1 MVRKTHSQQYFY
13 DDTPATK
20 QSIADLESQITNLVD
35 AVAALTT
42 QQATATQRHR
52 RNDQVSLHN
61 DSDDDNNPFAPLRKQ
76 QPRRRTNNNYESYSD
91 NEQEDSSWKKCFKL
105 EIPEFKGST
114 IAEEFL
120 DWFVTVEE
128 ILELKQIPLD
138 RCVPVIAIR
147 FRDRAAAWWYQVKT
161 TRARLG
167 KSKITTWDKLKREMQ
182 NFFLP
187 YNHEKLMF
195 QKFQNLRQGSRTV
208 DDYATDF
215 FKMIN
220 RVEVRDTE
228 QQLVTRFIGGLRQQI
243 QFTLNLFQPQSIS
256 EAHQQ
261 ALTFEAQTRNGPQ
274 PWGSNRHTRA
284 NTSASTST
292 TSDSTAVKTETAIV
306 TTDQQKQQRQGGLR
320 CFSCG
325 EAGHRQS
332 VCPSRNK

>member
-1 MVRKTHSQQYFY
+1 
-13 DDTPATK
+13 
-20 QSIADLESQITNLVD
+20 
-35 AVAALTT
+35 
-42 QQATATQRHR
+42 
-52 RNDQVSLHN
+52 
-61 DSDDDNNPFAPLRKQ
+61 
-76 QPRRRTNNNYESYSD
+76 
-91 NEQEDSSWKKCFKL
+91 
-105 EIPEFKGST
+105 
-114 IAEEFL
+114 
-120 DWFVTVEE
+120 
-128 ILELKQIPLD
+128 
-138 RCVPVIAIR
+138 
-147 FRDRAAAWWYQVKT
+147 
-161 TRARLG
+161 
-167 KSKITTWDKLKREMQ
+167 MQ

-261 ALTFEAQTRNGPQ
+261 ALTFEAQTRNGSQ

-320 CFSCG
+320 CFFVW
-325 EAGHRQS
+325 R
-332 VCPSRNK
+332 SRASSICVPITK